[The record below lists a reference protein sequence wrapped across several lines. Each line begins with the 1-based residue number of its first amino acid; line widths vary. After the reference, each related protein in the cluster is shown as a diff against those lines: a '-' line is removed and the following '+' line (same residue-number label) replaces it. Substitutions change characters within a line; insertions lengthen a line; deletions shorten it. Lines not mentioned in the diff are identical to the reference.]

1 LLLAAAVVMASSL
14 VWLELSREAQATVS
28 DWIRIN
34 WHTSAGATHLDANTL
49 CFTNGY
55 LEVTLSGGS

>member
-1 LLLAAAVVMASSL
+1 MASSL

-34 WHTSAGATHLDANTL
+34 WYTSAGATHLDANIL

-55 LEVTLSGGS
+55 LEVTLSGES